1 MTLKVKYLLFSD
13 FVMLITGALFFPVA
27 KSVQMMR
34 IIVLQ
39 SLKQKITFAKS
50 KNINQNEIPTQILLF

>member
-39 SLKQKITFAKS
+39 SLKQKITFA
-50 KNINQNEIPTQILLF
+50 